1 MTDNQITSEEKP
13 TENIAP
19 KSHWQVNSLTVVLV
33 LAFLLV
39 LLAETV
45 GASALFN
52 DGEGGFAAKDYDPT
66 KLYESCINQGKTA
79 AKCNLTMT
87 AYAKKTPT
95 QKACYPYKQSRPVV
109 ANESITDFITYYK
122 MTAAERDEFIKINSL
137 SPAYPNTLINAGKQY
152 CLPYGVE
159 RRVPEWKATS
169 MAYDVSKD
177 FGFTVRDIL
186 AFEIEFDIYN
196 IEKNDRIDIWYWNK
210 PPGASRWHCEENVDG
225 NCIKTVYNETQN
237 EKFDDGYSDAR
248 RKWLGAFRVSTSPIM
263 ITFPTEVF
271 SWNYVYVC
279 FHSTFRSELDDT
291 KDPKQ
296 GYPTYHSYCQLINMH
311 RPHTTMIPR
320 LAADWSPTPS
330 RTPTAMNTP
339 CGWNPLTTAEVCMPP
354 CPGTKIPSPTNTA
367 CPGYTGGCPGL
378 RRTEDPPYERI
389 NTPTHGPHSTPCTP
403 YWLPAKVR

>member
-13 TENIAP
+13 TENIVP

-45 GASALFN
+45 GASALFSSN
-52 DGEGGFAAKDYDPT
+52 EGGFSAKINLT
-66 KLYESCINQGKTA
+66 KLYEDCIALGKSA
-79 AKCNLTMT
+79 SKCNLTAT

-95 QKACYPYKQSRPVV
+95 EKACSPYKQSRPVL
-109 ANESITDFITYYK
+109 ANENITTFITYYK

-137 SPAYPNTLINAGKQY
+137 SPAYPNTMINAGKQY

-210 PPGASRWHCEENVDG
+210 PPGASRWHCEENVNG
-225 NCIKTVYNETQN
+225 NCVKTVYNETQN
-237 EKFDDGYSDAR
+237 EKFDNGYSDTR
-248 RKWLGAFRVSTSPIM
+248 RKWLGAFRVSTSPVM

-291 KDPKQ
+291 RDPKE

-311 RPHTTMIPR
+311 RSHTTMVPR
-320 LAADWSPTPS
+320 LPAEWTSTPS
-330 RTPTAMNTP
+330 QTPTAFNTP
-339 CGWNPLTTAEVCMPP
+339 CGWNPVTTAEVCMPP